1 MTDTR
6 RSRLVAEVDL
16 EKEGKQQG
24 LVRLFHST
32 HASAYGFIGLP
43 IVVIRNGSGPT
54 GLLLGGNHG
63 DEYEGQLL
71 MANLARSLQ
80 PSQITGRLIIM
91 PCLNMPASLAG
102 RRTSPIDDANLNRCF
117 PGNPDGTVTQQ
128 IAYFVQKNLFP
139 LSDFVIDLHSGGSSL
154 MYVPSA
160 VGRKFKDP
168 KRQQTMMAMLE
179 AFGAPISFIGTGSEG
194 TGADQT
200 LTGGAEAAG
209 LVALGS
215 ELGGSGTV
223 TREAMRWAE
232 RGLRNVLVDRG
243 ILPARERMPNETKSR
258 IMFTGGDDYFV
269 YASEN
274 GVWEPLVELG
284 EMVKRGQPAAHIH
297 WPESPWNEPVTVN
310 FKRDGLVI
318 CRRQPGRTTRG
329 DCLFHLSTDED
340 PYP

>member
-6 RSRLVAEVDL
+6 KSRLVAEVDF

-43 IVVIRNGSGPT
+43 IVTIRNGSGPT
-54 GLLLGGNHG
+54 GLLIGGNHG

-71 MANLARSLQ
+71 MANLARTLQ
-80 PSQITGRLIIM
+80 PSQIMGRLIIM
-91 PCLNMPASLAG
+91 PCLNLPASLAG
-102 RRTSPIDDANLNRCF
+102 RRTSPIDDANLNRSF

-128 IAYFVQKNLFP
+128 IAYFVQTTLFP
-139 LSDFVIDLHSGGSSL
+139 LCDFVVDLHSGGSSL

-160 VGRKFKDP
+160 VGRKFKDA
-168 KRQQTMMAMLE
+168 KKQETMDGMLE
-179 AFGAPISFIGTGSEG
+179 AFGAPISFLAAGSEG

-200 LTGGAEAAG
+200 LTGGAERLG
-209 LVALGS
+209 LAVLGS

-232 RGLRNVLVDRG
+232 PGLRNVLVDRG
-243 ILPARERMPNETKSR
+243 VLPAKERVPNAHKTR
-258 IMFTGGDDYFV
+258 IMYTGGDDYFV
-269 YASEN
+269 YASET

-284 EMVKRGQPAAHIH
+284 DMVKKGQPAARIH
-297 WPESPWNEPVTVN
+297 WPESPWTEPVTVN
-310 FKRDGLVI
+310 FKRDGLAI

-329 DCLFHLSTDED
+329 DCLFHLSTDEN
-340 PYP
+340 PFR